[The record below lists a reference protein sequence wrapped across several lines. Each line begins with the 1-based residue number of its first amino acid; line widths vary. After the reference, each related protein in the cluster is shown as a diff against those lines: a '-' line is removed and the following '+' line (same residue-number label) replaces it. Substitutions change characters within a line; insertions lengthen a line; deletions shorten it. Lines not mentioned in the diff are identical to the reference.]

1 MLPAAVPP
9 PKDDVTTR
17 AHLRANL
24 QAAATGDGHP
34 GEWSLHHY
42 AVHGS
47 PGDFTPFAP
56 EEFIEHQFGFWP
68 DWLSHIGQVLGPD
81 HGQAIAKRG
90 RAAQL
95 EAGQ

>member
-9 PKDDVTTR
+9 PKDDATAR
-17 AHLRANL
+17 AHLRANV
-24 QAAATGDGHP
+24 QAAAAGDGHP
-34 GEWSLHHY
+34 GHWELHHF

-56 EEFIEHQFGFWP
+56 EEFIETEFGPWP
-68 DWLSHIGQVLGPD
+68 RWIANFGDILGPE
-81 HGQAIAKRG
+81 HAQTVAQRG
-90 RAAQL
+90 L